1 MRTGV
6 RGQGNCG
13 ERSAE
18 RGVLKMLC
26 RVLALVLIFS
36 VICIYPSPSLAIH
49 AEPGGGALRIGHPDA
64 WPGFADEK
72 LDDPLFFVPDE
83 SPEDSAPVVE
93 TEPDPMQEQDT
104 SGEILPPIEEP
115 VLIQPPAL
123 PSTGGREIQVAT
135 PPTGIEPIQVMARS
149 RWTDTMGE
157 GAETYPVEGITTLTF
172 WNVGAGV
179 AGHETAVLETVIS
192 CAATGESG
200 TIRMEGTFTGGPDG
214 AFHLRGE
221 HGEVA
226 FRLLRGELVETLDP
240 QLGRLRVDKPEAFKY
255 WR

>member
-1 MRTGV
+1 MFRTV
-6 RGQGNCG
+6 
-13 ERSAE
+13 SI
-18 RGVLKMLC
+18 
-26 RVLALVLIFS
+26 LVLVGWILC
-36 VICIYPSPSLAIH
+36 ICPAPSLAIL
-49 AEPGGGALRIGHPDA
+49 ADEGGRALRIGHPDA
-64 WPGFADEK
+64 WPGFADEN
-72 LDDPLFFVPDE
+72 LDDPLFAVPDE
-83 SPEDSAPVVE
+83 EPGDEVLDDATGSPAVESDPTTDEEEGDSSR
-93 TEPDPMQEQDT
+93 PDPV
-104 SGEILPPIEEP
+104 EP
-115 VLIQPPAL
+115 VPITPPAL
-123 PSTGGREIQVAT
+123 PSTSGREIRVAT

-157 GAETYPVEGITTLTF
+157 GAETYPVEGVTTLTF

-179 AGHETAVLETVIS
+179 AGHERAVLETVIS

-200 TIRMEGTFTGGPDG
+200 TIRLEGTFTGGPNG